1 VNTKY
6 LKITKL
12 DIMKI
17 ALVCP
22 ASLPATQFGGIL
34 FLCVDI
40 AKETSNNGN
49 DVTIYTTDLDFANNP
64 NTFNRDL
71 PNEEIIDDFKIKR
84 SHVWLN
90 LHLFFI
96 NPGIY
101 FQMMKDNPDIIHT
114 IGIRS
119 FQSYI
124 AAIVA
129 KKKKIPL
136 VISDQGGL
144 TTHPELKNSGFL
156 RKILYKLQSPMI
168 KFIINQ
174 STKIIVANEYEEKIF
189 LEFSDSN
196 KIQKIRNGVNLN
208 TLKSTTKYFKKKHDI
223 DHPFIL
229 FIGRFSK
236 IKGIDILLHAINNL
250 KDRDELKN
258 IKFVIM
264 GVDFGFQKQMFQ
276 MVEQLNIK
284 EQIHIIKNPSRDD
297 VIAAYN
303 ESEFLVLPSRWEL
316 SPLTPLEGFAFKKPV
331 ISTNV
336 HGIPFTITNGE
347 NGILVEDEDYV
358 GLANAILEL
367 VNDKKKCLEFGLS
380 GFNLVQNECNT
391 KSMVEKITKCYTK
404 IVNR

>member
-1 VNTKY
+1 
-6 LKITKL
+6 
-12 DIMKI
+12 MKI

-236 IKGIDILLHAINNL
+236 IKGIDVLLHAINNL
-250 KDRDELKN
+250 KDRDKLKN

-276 MVEQLNIK
+276 MIEHLNIK
-284 EQIHIIKNPSRDD
+284 EQIHVIKNPSRDD

-367 VNDKKKCLEFGLS
+367 MNDKKRCLEFGVS

-391 KSMVEKITKCYTK
+391 KSMVEKIMKSYAQ
-404 IVNR
+404 IINR